1 MTPVAAAEAYYV
13 PDRFAE
19 INGKKD
25 DRHFHLILV
34 ARNMD
39 GFYQLNEALSEA
51 NLTGFY
57 RYARVDLDIL
67 SKLNYKNFL
76 CTTACFVKG
85 TKVKTL
91 NGAKNIEDVNSNDYV
106 MNMYG
111 DWEKVNFPTQRIYNG
126 IGKRI
131 YIKDSER
138 PIECTENHKFLTI
151 NYGSLNYYN
160 KSKKD
165 PRKWVEA
172 KDLNSNKTNNSKPIL
187 LEPIVEVK
195 YNNINKTIK
204 KSEWKNKLVNRA
216 YRSKSPINDEIMI
229 TPEIMLL
236 FGLWLGDG
244 HISIKHESKYYAAG
258 ISFADKEFDF
268 YWNNFVKEAS
278 DQIGIKWSIVKQ
290 ENCSKIEIQTRNIEF
305 VELLY
310 YLFGNS
316 KSDTK
321 SIPERITHISKELD
335 LCLCY
340 GMFLADGYF
349 RTQTKD
355 GYQYGEC
362 VYVSINKKLTQQLKN
377 ILDENLIRT
386 GKIRENPEL
395 IDKNGTHHKKSYT
408 LQINN
413 NAFIDFNKSST
424 FSSLNIVELLKRAAK
439 ECNNII
445 CEING
450 VKYKKR
456 YISKIEDISLN
467 TIVHCL
473 NVDSHSFVCENVI
486 VHNCLAGIWKDENY
500 ERLACELHEIFRDS
514 FYLEVQHHHQQI
526 QKETNLKAL
535 RLYQKYRWPLI
546 YGTDSHYINK
556 EDQILR
562 TELIRSKGITY
573 GDEDQFMLHLPTAD
587 EAYNLLEQQG
597 VLTKARIEEA
607 MENTL
612 ILREFEGVR
621 FSKEKKIPIA
631 YPDMSLEQ
639 RNALYKR
646 TCCNE
651 YVRKAGTPT
660 KEEAKEIHD
669 EMDAVTETN
678 TADYFLLCK
687 RIVDLG
693 KEKGGV
699 ITKTGRGSGSS
710 FATNFSLGF
719 TSLNRLHSP
728 IKLYPERF
736 ISKERMAA
744 GILPD

>member
-76 CTTACFVKG
+76 CTTACV
-85 TKVKTL
+85 
-91 NGAKNIEDVNSNDYV
+91 
-106 MNMYG
+106 
-111 DWEKVNFPTQRIYNG
+111 
-126 IGKRI
+126 
-131 YIKDSER
+131 
-138 PIECTENHKFLTI
+138 
-151 NYGSLNYYN
+151 
-160 KSKKD
+160 
-165 PRKWVEA
+165 
-172 KDLNSNKTNNSKPIL
+172 
-187 LEPIVEVK
+187 
-195 YNNINKTIK
+195 
-204 KSEWKNKLVNRA
+204 
-216 YRSKSPINDEIMI
+216 
-229 TPEIMLL
+229 
-236 FGLWLGDG
+236 
-244 HISIKHESKYYAAG
+244 
-258 ISFADKEFDF
+258 
-268 YWNNFVKEAS
+268 
-278 DQIGIKWSIVKQ
+278 
-290 ENCSKIEIQTRNIEF
+290 
-305 VELLY
+305 
-310 YLFGNS
+310 
-316 KSDTK
+316 
-321 SIPERITHISKELD
+321 
-335 LCLCY
+335 
-340 GMFLADGYF
+340 
-349 RTQTKD
+349 
-355 GYQYGEC
+355 
-362 VYVSINKKLTQQLKN
+362 
-377 ILDENLIRT
+377 
-386 GKIRENPEL
+386 
-395 IDKNGTHHKKSYT
+395 
-408 LQINN
+408 
-413 NAFIDFNKSST
+413 
-424 FSSLNIVELLKRAAK
+424 
-439 ECNNII
+439 
-445 CEING
+445 
-450 VKYKKR
+450 
-456 YISKIEDISLN
+456 
-467 TIVHCL
+467 
-473 NVDSHSFVCENVI
+473 
-486 VHNCLAGIWKDENY
+486 AGIWKDENY

-514 FYLEVQHHHQQI
+514 FYLEIQHHHQQI

-639 RNALYKR
+639 RNALYKK
-646 TCCNE
+646 TCCDE
-651 YVRKAGTPT
+651 YVHKAGMPT